1 MLDVLARLSIH
12 LLADCSSSFTS
23 LLKPSITTQSIPNT
37 LIVILLDWNA
47 PWQWLRQLR
56 DWLRRL
62 RTLLLSL
69 DDESKDA
76 LEENIK
82 KWRGKGRNAGID
94 PSILNQ
100 TEHDNLFGP
109 GEWDEPLG
117 LPISVV
123 CQNTDKLTM
132 LQQQYNWRDD
142 DFDFVLQCLRTVILK
157 HGGSLIY
164 TMPDTSG
171 ALQTL
176 IHSTLG
182 IKSLLQKKELKPVHY
197 ERDHIVIPSNWDT
210 WGKIR
215 VLREAFF
222 DIEGLSKAW
231 SSEIRSPTGDN
242 DNETTTGNQTK
253 IGTNKQSVAE
263 KSAVEMYEKML
274 KGPHGKSS
282 DIDTSSNGESNKL
295 EVESISHQKFLEN
308 QLEILDK
315 LNAEDE
321 KSKAK
326 NEQQKNFTTTSVQ
339 HNNVFG
345 VVEDQIG
352 PVQFNMGGI
361 QVDAED
367 MVKKLKVTDIVA
379 Y

>member
-1 MLDVLARLSIH
+1 MLARLSIH
-12 LLADCSSSFTS
+12 LLASSSAAFTN
-23 LLKPSITTQSIPNT
+23 LLKPNITIQTIPNT
-37 LIVILLDWNA
+37 LIVILLDWNT
-47 PWQWLRQLR
+47 PWDWLRQLR

-62 RTLLLSL
+62 RSLLLSL
-69 DDESKDA
+69 DDSSKDA
-76 LEENIK
+76 LEGNIER
-82 KWRGKGRNAGID
+82 WRGKGRNMGID
-94 PSILNQ
+94 PNILSQAGPDSI
-100 TEHDNLFGP
+100 FGP

-123 CQNTDKLTM
+123 CQNTDKMTM
-132 LQQQYNWRDD
+132 LQQEYNWRDD

-164 TMPDTSG
+164 TMPDTPG
-171 ALQTL
+171 ALQNL

-182 IKSLLQKKELKPVHY
+182 IQSLLQKKELQPVHY
-197 ERDHIVIPSNWDT
+197 ERDQIVIPSNWDT

-231 SSEIRSPTGDN
+231 SSEIRLPVFEMNAEINAN
-242 DNETTTGNQTK
+242 DDIKIEPNGN
-253 IGTNKQSVAE
+253 
-263 KSAVEMYEKML
+263 AVPERGAVVMYEEKI
-274 KGPHGKSS
+274 KGPHGRSEDADVSSKSG
-282 DIDTSSNGESNKL
+282 NNKL
-295 EVESISHQKFLEN
+295 EVESISHQKFLES

-321 KSKAK
+321 KRKTKSEPRK
-326 NEQQKNFTTTSVQ
+326 NTSATAVQ
-339 HNNVFG
+339 HNSAGG
-345 VVEDQIG
+345 VIEDQIG

-367 MVKKLKVTDIVA
+367 MVKKLKVIIA
-379 Y
+379 SH

>member
-1 MLDVLARLSIH
+1 M
-12 LLADCSSSFTS
+12 
-23 LLKPSITTQSIPNT
+23 
-37 LIVILLDWNA
+37 
-47 PWQWLRQLR
+47 R

-62 RTLLLSL
+62 RSLLLSL
-69 DDESKDA
+69 DNESKDA

-82 KWRGKGRNAGID
+82 RWRGKGRNAGID

-100 TEHDNLFGP
+100 AEPDDLFGP

-123 CQNTDKLTM
+123 CQNTDRLTL
-132 LQQQYNWRDD
+132 LQQQYNWKDD
-142 DFDFVLQCLRTVILK
+142 DFDFVLQYLRTIILK

-164 TMPDTSG
+164 TMPDTPG

-182 IKSLLQKKELKPVHY
+182 IQSLLKKKELKPVHY

-215 VLREAFF
+215 VLREAFL

-231 SSEIRSPTGDN
+231 SSEIRSPVGDN
-242 DNETTTGNQTK
+242 ENEITASDEAK
-253 IGTNKQSVAE
+253 IDTNENFGAE
-263 KSAVEMYEKML
+263 RSAVDRYEKTL

-282 DIDTSSNGESNKL
+282 NVDISSASDSNNLELEST
-295 EVESISHQKFLEN
+295 SHQKFLEN

-326 NEQQKNFTTTSVQ
+326 NEQQKNVVTTSSQ
-339 HNNVFG
+339 SDSLSG

-361 QVDAED
+361 QVDAEH
-367 MVKKLKVTDIVA
+367 MVKKLKVISQVA
-379 Y
+379 YQSFKRLS